1 MELNPSSSFAR
12 NALAQALSFVDRT
25 EEALEEIADIELI
38 DPIYGHDT
46 NWTKARIQWQI
57 GACDEA
63 LDTFKAAPS
72 MPVAANKTLAAIHHC
87 LGKAD
92 EAKAAMQAFLKEHP
106 EWTVARERSVIT
118 GVWIAPGLADRW
130 LIALTSAGMPL

>member
-12 NALAQALSFVDRT
+12 NALAQALSFVGRT

-63 LDTFKAAPS
+63 LETFTAAPS
-72 MPVAANKTLAAIHHC
+72 MPVAANKTLAAVHIC
-87 LGKAD
+87 LGQADKA
-92 EAKAAMQAFLKEHP
+92 KVAMQAFLKEHP
-106 EWTVARERSVIT
+106 EWTVTRERSVIT
-118 GVWIAPGLADRW
+118 GMWTAPGLADRW
-130 LIALTSAGMPL
+130 LTALEASGMPL